1 MRINVADRMEIS
13 GTSRTADGYLVA
25 DARIARTGI
34 YEYAGREMGRPDIP
48 VVRMYRPDATVFSD
62 ASMASFAHKPVTL
75 GHPAKNVTA
84 DTWRDHA
91 RGYAGDT
98 VKRDGEFVR
107 VPLIVTDATA
117 IARIEAGEA
126 ELSAGYNVDVDMTAG
141 TTPDGQAYDGM
152 MVGVIDGN
160 HIAIVPRG
168 RAGSMCRIGDAWDF
182 NDDDSKETPM
192 TTKTI
197 TFDGLPLLVT
207 DAAEAAIAKRDA
219 QLLDAAAALTA
230 EQGKVATLTTTI
242 STKDAEIVTITAARD
257 AAVVTPAKLAEMV
270 AARAATVADAKVLAP
285 SLTVTDAMTD
295 ADIRKGVVLAN
306 VGDAAKDWTDEQ
318 FAASFATL
326 PRAGGT
332 AMTDGIRATFLT
344 PSVGS
349 QAASE
354 SAWQDSV
361 NDLNASR
368 TAK

>member
-1 MRINVADRMEIS
+1 MEIS

-25 DARIARTGI
+25 DAPFARIGI
-34 YEYAGREMGRPDIP
+34 YEYAGREMGMPEKTTVKIQRDGD
-48 VVRMYRPDATVFSD
+48 VVFSD
-62 ASMASFAHKPVTL
+62 ASMASFSHKPITL
-75 GHPAKNVTA
+75 GHPPVNVNRDNWSKFAK
-84 DTWRDHA
+84 
-91 RGYAGDT
+91 GYTGDWVKQDGKVVRTPMIVKAGDA
-98 VKRDGEFVR
+98 
-107 VPLIVTDATA
+107 IDAV
-117 IARIEAGEA
+117 EAGTV
-126 ELSAGYNVDVDMTAG
+126 ELSAGYSVEVDMTPG
-141 TTPDGQAYDGM
+141 INDEGEAYDGR
-152 MVGVIDGN
+152 MVGDIIGN

-349 QAASE
+349 HAASE